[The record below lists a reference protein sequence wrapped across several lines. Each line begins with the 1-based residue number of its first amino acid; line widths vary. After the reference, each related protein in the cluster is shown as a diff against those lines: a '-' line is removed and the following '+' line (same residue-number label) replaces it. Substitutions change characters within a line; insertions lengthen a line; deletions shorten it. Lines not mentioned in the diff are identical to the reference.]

1 MRNFLKVSLVGACR
15 LDMTGLLALVADFL
29 ATGRFL
35 RAVTGV
41 VARLAAVVA
50 FHAVDTFSCG

>member
-1 MRNFLKVSLVGACR
+1 MFQIILVGAGR
-15 LDMTGLLALVADFL
+15 LNVSSLLAFVADLF

-41 VARLAAVVA
+41 VARFAAVVA
-50 FHAVDTFSCG
+50 LHAVDALACVVH